1 MSRRS
6 FSNKNLSRLSFAL
19 LALVLLLV
27 AGDAEAQQIGPV
39 HVDLPRVMGVQLGA
53 DIQVPVVLHND
64 SVGFG
69 VGGFDL
75 LIKYDT
81 TGLEFTG
88 ADAGSGLMTCGWEF
102 FEFRDYDSG
111 LVRLVGV
118 ADVVDVPGQPS
129 CHFEGPRDDTLALLS
144 FTVTSDPAYECW
156 AFPYEFFWVDCG
168 DNAFASISGETL
180 FVSDIVVSS
189 EGFWLIPEDTLPSYN
204 GTPDFC
210 FDGAPQQFVRM
221 IDYDGGFVDIEC
233 EDCIDNRGDLNL
245 NNIANE
251 IADWVLYGNF
261 FFYGLTVFNIDLEK
275 QIAASDVNADGQTLT
290 LRDIAYLWRVI
301 IGHALPYPKSSGA
314 AVGDTAVLIQDTGTQ
329 EVTLAYPDSLL
340 QMFMLFTGEITPLSV
355 DSTVDVNYVHV
366 EGHTRILVTTAWPTE
381 WPPEYA
387 GIFSGLLFSYTGS
400 GELVTVEVADWQ
412 DGIVPTRIEVSGGGT
427 ACGDADGS
435 SIVNIGD
442 VVYLIQYIFAAGP
455 PPDPVTDGD
464 ADCDSLVNIND
475 VVYLLSFIFD
485 AGPAPCNSCP

>member
-19 LALVLLLV
+19 LAVVLLLV
-27 AGDAEAQQIGPV
+27 ASDAEAQQIGPL

-102 FEFRDYDSG
+102 FEYRDYDSG
-111 LVRLVGV
+111 LVRLIGI
-118 ADVVDVPGQPS
+118 ADINNGAPQPS
-129 CHFEGPRDDTLALLS
+129 CYFEGPRDDTLALLS
-144 FTVTSDPAYECW
+144 FTVTSDPAHECSI
-156 AFPYEFFWVDCG
+156 FPYEFFWVDCG
-168 DNAFASISGETL
+168 DNVFSNIGGDTL
-180 FVSDIVVSS
+180 FVSDVVVDW
-189 EGFWLIPEDTLPSYN
+189 EGFWLTPEDTLPSYN

-221 IDYDGGFVDIEC
+221 IDYDGGFVDIVC
-233 EDCIDNRGDLNL
+233 QDSIDARGDLNL
-245 NNIANE
+245 NGIQNE

-261 FFYGLTVFNIDLEK
+261 FLYGLGVFEIDLMG
-275 QIAASDVNADGQTLT
+275 QIKASDVNADGQTLT
-290 LRDIAYLWRVI
+290 LRDMAYLWRVI

-329 EVTLAYPDSLL
+329 EVSLAYPDSLL
-340 QMFMLFTGEITPLSV
+340 HMFLLFNGEITPSES
-355 DSTVDVNYVHV
+355 DTTFDVNYVHV
-366 EGHTRILVTTAWPTE
+366 EGHTRILVTTVWPIE
-381 WPPEYA
+381 WPPENM

-412 DGIVPTRIEVSGGGT
+412 DGIVPVRIEVSGGGT
-427 ACGDADGS
+427 TCGDADGS
-435 SIVNIGD
+435 SVVNIGD
-442 VVYLIQYIFAAGP
+442 VVYLIQYIFAGGSA
-455 PPDPVTDGD
+455 PDPVSHGD
-464 ADCDSLVNIND
+464 ADCDGLINISDVIYLVA
-475 VVYLLSFIFD
+475 FIFE
-485 AGPAPCNSCP
+485 AGPPPCDSCP